1 MCEPM
6 PLGPRVARRAACR
19 ASHDGRTVLPLMVL
33 LVGVLWA
40 AFSVT
45 SASAQSTAAVSGR
58 VIDDRTGR
66 PVSEATV
73 RIVGTELDVLTDAN
87 GSFAIGGVPT
97 GEQQLAFEHIAYGT
111 HTRTIL
117 VALGGDL
124 AFQVRLSQRALEL
137 APLVVESLTE
147 LEGRRISTGFSM
159 NEVLREEIDQ
169 AATRGQNLSELVR
182 DRLPGASVRG
192 PCIDT
197 RGVRGGRCEVVI
209 IIDGVPIADPGS
221 LLATMPIS
229 NIERIEM
236 LSAGEAGAR
245 YGSLGANG
253 VLLIETRQGT
263 WGGREDER
271 RLSGFD
277 WSLEQE
283 PHRWKRVLASAVLAN
298 AVAVGVSLAL
308 SDRCFRLTE
317 TPSLGLR
324 PECGGVGAMSAGF
337 LSLGLPSVVGGLA
350 VRWAGTTSRSR
361 GRLLPA
367 VATSTLGL
375 LVGYMLVIH
384 GDPWARAAGAVT
396 LGIAVPVTATLS
408 DRAFRTL
415 R

>member
-1 MCEPM
+1 
-6 PLGPRVARRAACR
+6 
-19 ASHDGRTVLPLMVL
+19 
-33 LVGVLWA
+33 
-40 AFSVT
+40 
-45 SASAQSTAAVSGR
+45 
-58 VIDDRTGR
+58 
-66 PVSEATV
+66 V
-73 RIVGTELDVLTDAN
+73 RIVGTELEALTDAN
-87 GSFAIGGVPT
+87 GSFAIEGVPT
-97 GEQQLAFEHIAYGT
+97 GEQQLSFEHIAYGT

-117 VALGGDL
+117 VAPEADL
-124 AFQVRLSQRALEL
+124 AFHVRLSQRALEL

-159 NEVLREEIDQ
+159 NEVLRDEIDQ
-169 AATRGQNLSELVR
+169 ATRRGQSLSQLLR

-197 RGVRGGRCEVVI
+197 RGVRGGRCEVQI

-263 WGGREDER
+263 QRGREDER

-283 PHRWKRVLASAVLAN
+283 SYRWKRVLASALLAN
-298 AVAVGVSLAL
+298 AVGVGVSLAL

-317 TPSLGLR
+317 ASSFGLR
-324 PECGGVGAMSAGF
+324 AECSGVGAMGAGF
-337 LSLGLPSVVGGLA
+337 LSLGLPGIVGGLA
-350 VRWAGTTSRSR
+350 ARWAGTTSRSR
-361 GRLLPA
+361 GRLLPS

-384 GDPWARAAGAVT
+384 GDPWARAAGVVT
-396 LGIAVPVTATLS
+396 LGVAVPVLATLS

>member
-1 MCEPM
+1 MLPV
-6 PLGPRVARRAACR
+6 PRPARRAAHGDR
-19 ASHDGRTVLPLMVL
+19 PLLPLRVL
-33 LVGVLWA
+33 FVSALWA
-40 AFSVT
+40 TFAAT
-45 SASAQSTAAVSGR
+45 SASAQGTAVVTGR
-58 VIDDRTGR
+58 VIDDGTEQ

-73 RIVGTELDVLTDAN
+73 RIVGTEFEVLTDAN
-87 GSFAIGGVPT
+87 GSFTIEGVPI

-137 APLVVESLTE
+137 APLVVEALTE
-147 LEGRRISTGFSM
+147 LQGRRISTGFSM

-169 AATRGQNLSELVR
+169 AVRRGQTLSELVR

-197 RGVRGGRCEVVI
+197 RGLRGGNCEVAIV
-209 IIDGVPIADPGS
+209 IDGVPIANPGS
-221 LLATMPIS
+221 LLTTMPIS

-263 WGGREDER
+263 YDGRQDER
-271 RLSGFD
+271 RLTGFD

-283 PHRWKRVLASAVLAN
+283 PYRWKRVLTSALLVN
-298 AVAVGVSLAL
+298 AVGVGVSLAL

-317 TPSLGLR
+317 ASSFGLR
-324 PECGGVGAMSAGF
+324 AECSGVGAMSAGF
-337 LSLGLPSVVGGLA
+337 VSLGLPSVVVGLA
-350 VRWAGTTSRSR
+350 ARWAGTTSRSR
-361 GRLLPA
+361 GRLLPS